1 MKISALPRACV
12 RRLLR
17 VWSFAL
23 AGLVCSLPLLGQS
36 GTGSISGRV
45 HNEAT
50 GQYLNNARITIKG
63 TGLSTL
69 TDDTGT
75 FRIAGVPSG
84 ATTLEAFYSGLDPLQ
99 VNPLAAGSA
108 IHIDHV

>member
-1 MKISALPRACV
+1 MNSCDSACA
-12 RRLLR
+12 RLH
-17 VWSFAL
+17 AL
-23 AGLVCSLPLLGQS
+23 CQLLSIAVAALFCSLPLFGQA

-50 GQYLNNARITIKG
+50 GQYLNNARVTIKG

-75 FRIAGVPSG
+75 FRLSGVPSG
-84 ATTLEAFYSGLDPLQ
+84 TTTIEAFYSGLDPLQ
-99 VNPLAAGSA
+99 ITVVVPSGGSVERD
-108 IHIDHV
+108 I